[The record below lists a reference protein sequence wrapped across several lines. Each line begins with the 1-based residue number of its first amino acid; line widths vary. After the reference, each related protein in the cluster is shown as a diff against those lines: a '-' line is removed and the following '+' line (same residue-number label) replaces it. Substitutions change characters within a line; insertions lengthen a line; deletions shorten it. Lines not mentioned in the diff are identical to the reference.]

1 MNKKNKQEEF
11 LKEFKYLM
19 AIYEIKSV
27 YGYQDDY
34 GYAGQGL
41 VFQYENQEEFIIKP
55 TDIESS
61 VKGLELFEEEKVE

>member
-27 YGYQDDY
+27 YGYQDEY
-34 GYAGQGL
+34 CYAGQGL
-41 VFQYENQEEFIIKP
+41 VFQYEDQEEFIVKS

-61 VKGLELFEEEKVE
+61 VKGFELFEEKEIE